1 MENVIKFEHV
11 SFGYDE
17 KPILEDIN
25 LEIHKGDYVGII
37 GQNGAGKSTLLKL
50 MINEI
55 KSVKGKI
62 KIFGTDINAF
72 NSWEEI
78 GYVNQKSNSF
88 SSSFPVTVR
97 EVVAMNLVSKIGLF
111 KRIKKKHLEEV
122 DDVLKLVGVYEYKD
136 KLIGSLSGGQ
146 QQKVFIA
153 RELMKSPKML
163 FLDEPTVGIDI
174 NGQREFYKLL
184 KELNEKLNLTI
195 VIVSHDLF
203 IVKEE
208 VKNLVLIKNHN
219 IKFIQNAK
227 SDISKNMMLD
237 FFSN

>member
-1 MENVIKFEHV
+1 MENVIKFENV

-97 EVVAMNLVSKIGLF
+97 EVVAMNLVSKIGLL
-111 KRIKKKHLEEV
+111 KRIKKNHLKEV
-122 DDVLKLVGVYEYKD
+122 DEVLKLVGAYEYKD

-153 RELMKSPKML
+153 RELMKSPKIL

-195 VIVSHDLF
+195 IIVSHDLF

>member
-72 NSWEEI
+72 NSWGEI

>member
-1 MENVIKFEHV
+1 MENAIKFEHV

-111 KRIKKKHLEEV
+111 KRIKKNHLKEV
-122 DDVLKLVGVYEYKD
+122 DEVLKIVGAYEYKD

-153 RELMKSPKML
+153 RELMKSPKIL

-208 VKNLVLIKNHN
+208 VKNLVLIKNNN